1 MPTKV
6 ICSQLGINYKLKNKI
21 MYKATYNEN
30 GEYTGFYVEEIH
42 ENIPQPNIE
51 LTEEE
56 WQQALSKNY
65 KVIEGKHAFSP
76 FVQNKEELLENLRTK
91 RNALLVESDWTQVED
106 SPLPEEQKS
115 AWKNYRQELRDLTDL
130 EDTTTIVWPVKPI

>member
-1 MPTKV
+1 
-6 ICSQLGINYKLKNKI
+6 

-56 WQQALSKNY
+56 WQQGLSKNY
-65 KVIEGKHAFSP
+65 KVIEGKHAFFP
-76 FVQNKEELLENLRTK
+76 ATQNKNEFLENLRIR

-106 SPLPEEQKS
+106 SPLSEEKKM
-115 AWKNYRQELRDLTDL
+115 AWKNYRQELRDLTNQEDL
-130 EDTTTIVWPVKPI
+130 TAIVWPTKPL